1 MKKIYLLSIIAALIL
16 FSANAPAEIIKHE
29 RGKNTYIDQATVAE
43 LEEFFGKNHYRRFN
57 VLPDNAYPRIYVKKL
72 PTDYKDIQSQK
83 YRNELF
89 VRILAPIAL
98 KINEELSNERHTI
111 LRLERKYMRNKTLSP
126 EDIALLESL
135 AQKYDYFVR
144 NKDES
149 RIHKLLQGLKLR
161 VNIIPPSILIATAA
175 METNWG
181 SSRIAQEANS
191 LYKEKVWYTDEGIEP
206 LENKDDG
213 YRFKIFPN
221 LTASMR
227 SFAIK
232 FNSDQK
238 FLPAWQARDI
248 AAKRYERP
256 LGESLAYT
264 LSQISNLPNFIGI
277 LDYTSTFY
285 NFYSIDIGHLK

>member
-1 MKKIYLLSIIAALIL
+1 MKKIYLLSLIVTLGFFSSIAH
-16 FSANAPAEIIKHE
+16 AEMIKHE
-29 RGKNTYIDQATVAE
+29 SGQNIYIDQSTVAE
-43 LEEFFGKNHYRRFN
+43 LENFFGKNNYRRFGA
-57 VLPDNAYPRIYVKKL
+57 LPDDAYPRIYVKRL
-72 PTDYKDIQSQK
+72 PTDYKEIQSQK

-89 VRILAPIAL
+89 IRILAPIAL

-111 LRLERKYMRNKTLSP
+111 LRLDRKYTNNKTLSP

-144 NKDES
+144 TKDEK
-149 RIHKLLQGLKLR
+149 RINKLLEGLKLR
-161 VNIIPPSILIATAA
+161 VNIIPPSILIATSA

-191 LYKEKVWYTDEGIEP
+191 LYKERVWYTDEGIEP

-213 YRFKIFPN
+213 YRFKIFPD
-221 LTASMR
+221 LMASMR
-227 SFAIK
+227 SFAIT
-232 FNSDQK
+232 FNSDKK
-238 FLPAWQARDI
+238 FLHVWHARDI
-248 AAKRYERP
+248 ATKKYKKP
-256 LGESLAYT
+256 LGESMAYT
-264 LSQISNLPNFIGI
+264 LSQLSNLPNFAGI